1 MDSKILVYG
10 QTSRVINFAM
20 QQNYVPLIRSLV
32 ITNLTQEELSGL
44 KLIITSEPDF
54 TKPYEMNIDTILPE
68 GAIEITPVHLA
79 VKPDYIIA
87 LNERMLANLHVVIRK
102 GEEILYERDYSTILL
117 AYDEWSGL
125 NSMPEMIAAFVTP
138 NVQAVS
144 QVISDAGTFL
154 MEWEK
159 NPSFTGY
166 QRQNPNAVLKQM
178 AAIYSALKKQNIT
191 YVVPPASYEETGQK
205 IRLPETIYEQRMGTC
220 LDLALYY
227 AACLE
232 AVSLNPLLIFE
243 KEHCYVGAFLEET
256 TFSDCTTDD
265 VTAITKRTA
274 LGMEQIALVEC
285 TDFVVGKNIDFD
297 EARNHALLHL
307 QKTEN
312 FVLAVDIKRTRGG
325 GIRPIPSR
333 KIEGGKFI
341 AASYEERSG
350 KELMNAPETI
360 NNVVLPDFSK
370 QEKLTKQKLWERK
383 LLDLSLR
390 NTLLSFRNTRS
401 VVQLMISDLGLL
413 EDSLSKGTSY
423 QILPKPADWENTAR
437 DGRIYEIETNRELI
451 ADIAQSEAKSNRI
464 RTFLSEEE
472 LEKNLKY
479 LHRQAKNSL
488 EENGSNTLYVALGFL
503 RWYESDL
510 SEKARYAPLVLV
522 PVDITR
528 KVQNKSYSIK
538 VRDEEIQ
545 VNITLIEM
553 LRQDFGIHINGL
565 DPLPYDEAGVNL
577 VQIFSIFRQAVM
589 ERKRWDVEELSF
601 IGLFS
606 FARFIMWNDIRNR
619 SEDLKKNKVVA
630 SLISGKMEWQSDD
643 ETLYADND
651 DDLKYELDEK
661 MNPSTTAVLASADSS
676 QLAAICAAAKGE
688 SFVLHGPPGTGK
700 SQTITNMIANALY
713 QGKSV
718 LFVAEKMAAL
728 SVVEKRLTKL
738 GLDPFCLELHS
749 NKIQKRAVLKQL
761 EQTLEIGHKS
771 SPQEYASVAENLLAK
786 RRELNHF
793 VRSLHKKREY
803 GMSLYEAVIRFEKNA
818 AFKGLITFSTDTLS
832 KVNQDTY
839 AEWMEQIEM
848 YIVAAGE
855 CSKDTIHALKPVR
868 SEQYSL
874 DSRERISQK
883 LRTYKEGLLDIKE
896 VYINLSNRLGI
907 SERYDYNTIIG
918 IYSLYNIMSTSSYL
932 LPQIIQNRYLE
943 SQDAAIRS
951 LIELGER
958 QVDMY
963 RQVINEFEQSV
974 FTFNVNE
981 AYAAYKQ
988 AQGARNVTKSMAE
1001 NKLVRELKVHV
1012 KNSNAVT
1019 KNTLCYYYDIL
1030 NNYYNAYAEIMKTDP
1045 SITAQFGNLYAGV
1058 NTNWEVLKNA
1068 YEVSVELR
1076 TVIRS
1081 MSRSEEEFVTLLN
1094 NCMAVRA
1101 DDMSRQYVEKVSAL
1115 RKVKA
1120 ELINDDKI
1128 FFECEQSQDYI
1139 SDVVNLI
1146 DGVLDHIHMLREW
1159 IVLRQSMDVLNGAGL
1174 NGLVKAYEDGVLEA
1188 GHMLPAMEANLCYG
1202 LIMLTIQQE
1211 PRLAAFQGAQFENSI
1226 EQFRKLNEEYERLS
1240 KEELIAKLSSRIP
1253 VTGNVAGSSEVGI
1266 LKKAIKSG
1274 GRMMSIRKLF
1284 DSIPELLMRM
1294 CPCMMMSPISVAQYI
1309 DPSFKKFDLVIFDEA
1324 SQLPTSE
1331 AVGAIARGEN
1341 VIVVGDP
1348 KQLPPTS
1355 FFVANQFDEENY
1367 EMEDMES
1374 VLDDCLALNLPQRHL
1389 SWHYRSRH
1397 ESLIAFSNN
1406 QYYENKLYTF
1416 PSPCDMVSH
1425 VTYVPVEGVYD
1436 KRATRQNRREA
1447 ECVVEEIVR
1456 RLRSEEL
1463 RKDSIGVVTF
1473 SVAQQ
1478 NLVDDLLSE
1487 AFQKEPEL
1495 IALAES
1501 MSEPIIIKNLENVQ
1515 GDERDV
1521 ILFSVGYGPD
1531 KDGKVSMNFGPLNNE
1546 GGWRRLNVAIT
1557 RSRKEMIVFAVLR
1570 PEQIDLSR
1578 TTAEGVIGL
1587 KGFLEFAMRGKNTLI
1602 ARNGQTKPR
1611 DNALEKMIAADIEK
1625 IGFRTKCDIGAS
1637 EYKIDI
1643 GVIHPERPD
1652 EYIMGIMCDGT
1663 TYKEAQTARD
1673 RNILQPDVL
1682 KGLGWNIMRVYIMD
1696 YLDNKEHVLKNVAL
1710 KIEEALRLDKEK
1722 AMEVHEEAEKTEET
1736 VPVLP
1741 AEETE
1746 AAVVMPQE
1754 QIEKEQIEKEEPPFS
1769 QETNAGTL
1777 INGKYFEPFYVKKIG
1792 TSDSFA
1798 DEASKEKI
1806 RATLLAVIDAE
1817 APVSRKR
1824 LEKCIMESFDISRK
1838 TAKIEQVIED
1848 EIRYINPKAVMSNGT
1863 MFYWKN
1869 TQIPETYEEYRV
1881 PVDEDGRRTMDDI
1894 CAQEISA
1901 AIKDI
1906 MTQQIGMSKTDLIR
1920 ETGKLFGFTRLG
1932 DVIEI
1937 SVIRGLLEAR
1947 RRGYVDIS
1955 EDGEKVTVR

>member
-1 MDSKILVYG
+1 MESKILVHG
-10 QTSRVINFAM
+10 QTNRIINFAM
-20 QQNYVPLIRSLV
+20 NQNYVPLVRSLIV
-32 ITNLTQEELSGL
+32 TNLTQEELKGL
-44 KLIITSEPDF
+44 KLSITSEPDF
-54 TKPYEMNIDTILPE
+54 TKFYEVNIDTIMP
-68 GAIEITPVHLA
+68 GAAVEITPVHLM
-79 VKPDYIIA
+79 VKPDFIIA
-87 LNERMLANLHVVIRK
+87 LNERMLANLHVVIEQN
-102 GEEILYERDYSTILL
+102 GENLYERDYSTILL
-117 AYDEWSGL
+117 AYDEWGGL

-144 QVISDAGTFL
+144 QVIADAGTYL
-154 MEWEK
+154 MEWDK

-166 QRQNPNAVLKQM
+166 QRQNPNVVLKQM
-178 AAIYSALKKQNIT
+178 AAVYSALKKQNIT

-205 IRLPETIYEQRMGTC
+205 VRLPETLYEQRMGTC

-232 AVSLNPLLIFE
+232 AVAINPLLIFE

-274 LGMEQIALVEC
+274 TGIEQIALVEC
-285 TDFVVGKNIDFD
+285 TDLVVGKNVDFD
-297 EARNHALLHL
+297 EARNHALLRL

-333 KIEGGKFI
+333 KIENGKFI
-341 AASYEERSG
+341 AAVYEERSSE
-350 KELMNAPETI
+350 ELMHAPDTV
-360 NNVVLPDFSK
+360 NNVILPDFNK

-401 VVQLMISDLGLL
+401 VVQLMISDLGEL
-413 EDSLSKGTSY
+413 EDSLSRGTSF
-423 QILPKPADWENTAR
+423 QILPKPTDWENTAR

-451 ADIAQSEAKSNRI
+451 ADIAKSEAKSNRI

-503 RWYESDL
+503 RWYETDL

-522 PVDITR
+522 PVDITK

-538 VRDEEIQ
+538 IRDEEAQ

-553 LRQDFGIHINGL
+553 LRQDFGINISGL
-565 DPLPYDEAGVNL
+565 DPLPYDENGVNL
-577 VQIFSIFRQAVM
+577 VNIFSIFRHAVM

-619 SEDLKKNKVVA
+619 SEDLKQNKVVA
-630 SLISGKMEWQSDD
+630 SLMSGKMEW
-643 ETLYADND
+643 ETTDSALYENVGND
-651 DDLKYELDEK
+651 ALEYELDEI
-661 MNPSTTAVLASADSS
+661 MDPSQTAVLASADSS
-676 QLAAICAAAKGE
+676 QLGAICAAAKGE

-749 NKIQKRAVLKQL
+749 NKVQKRAVLKQL
-761 EQTLEIGHKS
+761 EQTLEIGRKNA
-771 SPQEYASVAENLLAK
+771 PEDYEAVADNLLAK
-786 RRELNHF
+786 RRELNRY
-793 VRSLHKKREY
+793 VRSLHQKRAY
-803 GMSLYEAVIRFEKNA
+803 GMSLYEAIIRFEKNA
-818 AFKGLITFSTDTLS
+818 AFKGVVAFSEETLNKVTKETF
-832 KVNQDTY
+832 
-839 AEWMEQIEM
+839 AEWLNRLDS
-848 YIVAAGE
+848 YIVAAAQ
-855 CSKDTIHALKPVR
+855 CSKDAVLAMKPVKT
-868 SEQYSL
+868 EQYSIG
-874 DSRERISQK
+874 SKERITEK
-883 LRTYKEGLLDIKE
+883 LAAYKYGLYDVKE
-896 VYINLSNRLGI
+896 VYINVASKLGI
-907 SERYDYNTIIG
+907 RERFDYNTLIG
-918 IYSLYNIMSTSSYL
+918 IYSLYNIMSTTQCI
-932 LPQIIQNRYLE
+932 LPGVIQNKYLE
-943 SQDAAIRS
+943 SQDASIRS
-951 LIELGER
+951 LIELGQR
-958 QVDMY
+958 QVEMY
-963 RQVINEFEQSV
+963 IKVVNEFEQSI
-974 FTFNVNE
+974 FTYNVNE
-981 AYAAYKQ
+981 AYASYKQ

-1001 NKLVRELKVHV
+1001 NRLVRELKVHV
-1012 KNSNAVT
+1012 KNSNAVN
-1019 KNTLCYYYDIL
+1019 KNNLTYYFDLL
-1030 NNYYNAYAEIMKTDP
+1030 NNYYSAYSEIMRTDTNL
-1045 SITAQFGNLYAGV
+1045 TAQFGNLYAGV

-1068 YEVSVELR
+1068 YEASVELR
-1076 TVIRS
+1076 TVIRGIAA
-1081 MSRSEEEFVTLLN
+1081 SEYEYEILLS
-1094 NCMAVRA
+1094 NCMALTA
-1101 DDMSRQYVEKVSAL
+1101 DDMSRKYVEKVSEL
-1115 RKVKA
+1115 RKLKA
-1120 ELINDDKI
+1120 ELINEDKI
-1128 FFECEQSQDYI
+1128 FLGCEQSRDYI
-1139 SDVVNLI
+1139 TDVIKVI
-1146 DGVLDHIHMLREW
+1146 DGVLNHIDMLREW
-1159 IVLRQSMDVLNGAGL
+1159 IGLRQSMDVLNAAGL
-1174 NGLVKAYEDGVLEA
+1174 NGLVKAYEDGVVEA
-1188 GHMLPAMEANLCYG
+1188 EHMKPALEANLCYG
-1202 LIMLTIQQE
+1202 LIMLTIKQE
-1211 PRLAAFQGAQFENSI
+1211 PHLGVFQGAQFDNVV
-1226 EQFRKLNEEYERLS
+1226 EQFRKLNEEYERLC

-1253 VTGNVAGSSEVGI
+1253 LSGNVAGSSEVGI

-1284 DSIPELLMRM
+1284 DSIPELLVRM
-1294 CPCMMMSPISVAQYI
+1294 CPCMMMSPISVAQFI

-1389 SWHYRSRH
+1389 AWHYRSRH

-1436 KRATRQNRREA
+1436 KRATRQNRKEA
-1447 ECVVEEIVR
+1447 ECVVAEIVR
-1456 RLRSEEL
+1456 RLRSPEL

-1478 NLVDDLLSE
+1478 NLVDDLLNE
-1487 AFQKEPEL
+1487 AFRQDPEL
-1495 IALAES
+1495 IAIAEK

-1557 RSRKEMIVFAVLR
+1557 RSRKEMMVFAVLR
-1570 PEQIDLSR
+1570 PEHIDLSR

-1602 ARNGQTKPR
+1602 AKNGQTKVR
-1611 DNALEKMIAADIEK
+1611 DNEFEKMIAADIEK
-1625 IGFRTKCDIGAS
+1625 AGCHTKCDIGAS

-1643 GVIHPERPD
+1643 AVIHPERPD
-1652 EYIMGIMCDGT
+1652 EYILGVMCDGT

-1682 KGLGWNIMRVYIMD
+1682 TGLGWNIMRVYIMD
-1696 YLDNKEHVLKNVAL
+1696 YLDNKERVVNNIVLKVKELLN
-1710 KIEEALRLDKEK
+1710 KEK
-1722 AMEVHEEAEKTEET
+1722 EMIIAEET
-1736 VPVLP
+1736 VTEDMTPESSTPSEALSAEP
-1741 AEETE
+1741 ALANTTSTETST
-1746 AAVVMPQE
+1746 
-1754 QIEKEQIEKEEPPFS
+1754 IN
-1769 QETNAGTL
+1769 NAC
-1777 INGKYFEPFYVKKIG
+1777 YFEPYVVKKIG
-1792 TSDSFA
+1792 TA
-1798 DEASKEKI
+1798 DTFVSENAKGKI
-1806 RATLLAVIDAE
+1806 RDTITSIIETE

-1824 LEKCIMESFDISRK
+1824 LEKCLMESFDISRK
-1838 TAKIEQVIED
+1838 TAKIEQIIEE
-1848 EIRYINPKAVMSNGT
+1848 EIRNVNPNESMSNGT
-1863 MFYWKN
+1863 CFYWKKE
-1869 TQIPETYEEYRV
+1869 QMPQVYETYRI
-1881 PVDEDGRRTMDDI
+1881 PVDEAGRRTMDDI
-1894 CAQEISA
+1894 CVEEIA
-1901 AIKDI
+1901 TAIRDVMI
-1906 MTQQIGMSKTDLIR
+1906 QQIGIMKTDLVR
-1920 ETGKLFGFTRLG
+1920 ETGKVFGFTRLG
-1932 DVIEI
+1932 DVIEL